1 MLRYVL
7 QRVGLMIITAFI
19 ITTIVFIMIKLMP
32 NYNKPQLGVDPAQ
45 WEIIQEREG
54 YNKPIPEQYAKW
66 LRNVIIDGNL
76 GYSRTYDKGTT
87 EIMIERIPVS
97 VKINIFP
104 FLISIPIGF
113 SLGIWA
119 ALRKNKFDDHF
130 ISFGVI
136 FFISVPSFVV
146 ATLLQYYFGY
156 VWTAW
161 DLQPLY
167 AAKID
172 IAADP
177 SLLWKSM
184 VLPVAAM
191 TSGSIAGLTRYTRAE
206 LTEVLTSE
214 FMLLCRTK
222 GLSRR
227 QSTVR
232 HALRNSMVPLA
243 PMIIGGL
250 VSILSGSLI
259 IEKTF
264 RIQGIGKIYLEAF
277 QARDYDL
284 VMTLL
289 LFYMIIGLS
298 TTLIVDLSYSIV
310 DPRIRLGGGKK

>member
-1 MLRYVL
+1 MIRYIL
-7 QRVGLMIITAFI
+7 QRIGLMIVTAAI

-45 WEIIQEREG
+45 WEIVQEREG

-66 LRNVIIDGNL
+66 LKNVFTDFNL
-76 GYSRTYDKGTT
+76 GYSRTYDTGTT
-87 EIMIERIPVS
+87 EIMKVRIPVS
-97 VKINIFP
+97 VRVNIFP
-104 FLISIPIGF
+104 FFISIPIGF
-113 SLGIWA
+113 ALGMWA
-119 ALRKNKFDDHF
+119 ALRKNKVDDHL

-146 ATLLQYYFGY
+146 GTLLQYYFGY
-156 VWTAW
+156 VFTDW
-161 DLQPLY
+161 DLQPLF
-167 AAKID
+167 AAKVD
-172 IAADP
+172 IAEDP
-177 SLLWKSM
+177 SLLWKSL

-191 TSGSIAGLTRYTRAE
+191 TAGSIAGLTRYTRAE

-232 HALRNSMVPLA
+232 HAMRNSMVPLA

-250 VSILSGSLI
+250 ISILSGSLI
-259 IEKTF
+259 IEKIF
-264 RIQGIGKIYLEAF
+264 RIQGIGGIYLEAF

-289 LFYMIIGLS
+289 LFYMVIGLL
-298 TTLIVDLSYSIV
+298 TTLMIDISYSIV

>member
-7 QRVGLMIITAFI
+7 QRIGLMIITAFI

-32 NYNKPQLGVDPAQ
+32 NYNKPQIGIDPAQ

-54 YNKPIPEQYAKW
+54 YNKPIPEQFAKW
-66 LRNVIIDGNL
+66 LKNVIFDGNM
-76 GYSRTYDKGTT
+76 GYSRTYNRGTT
-87 EIMIERIPVS
+87 EIMKERIPVS

-113 SLGIWA
+113 TLGIWA
-119 ALRKNKFDDHF
+119 ALRKNKVDDHL

-161 DLQPLY
+161 DLQPLF

-184 VLPVAAM
+184 VLPITAM
-191 TSGSIAGLTRYTRAE
+191 TAGSVAGLTRYTRAE

-227 QSTVR
+227 QSTIR

-264 RIQGIGKIYLEAF
+264 RIQGIGGIYLEAF

-289 LFYMIIGLS
+289 LFYMVIGLS
-298 TTLIVDLSYSIV
+298 TTLLIDISYSIV